1 MTKPELKDFLTKKRT
16 EAPFYAAPYMLDDTV
31 HDAASQLA
39 SNANNEGID
48 GQLNFLMDTC
58 GWSSEDILNKIG
70 E

>member
-1 MTKPELKDFLTKKRT
+1 MTKQELKDFLLKNGI
-16 EAPFYAAPYMLDDTV
+16 EASHLDDIV

-39 SNANNEGID
+39 TNANNEGID

-58 GWSSEDILNKIG
+58 GWSSEDITNSIG